1 MYELTTARGYPPSLQ
16 REGTAGTVE
25 KVKWLRGTYGEE
37 VKTQTPRRET
47 EMSRSHEE
55 KPHLWK
61 EGCQRM
67 PQKGTERRTRQ
78 RPHFRQQEGDH
89 DLSFH
94 STIGEELG
102 CKGVCLLLFR
112 AAPAAYGSSQARGRI
127 RAAAAAYT
135 TEIASSKARDQTRI
149 LMDTSQV
156 CNPLSHN
163 GNSCSCPFICVNI

>member
-16 REGTAGTVE
+16 REGTAGMVE

-37 VKTQTPRRET
+37 VKTQTPKRET

-55 KPHLWK
+55 KPYLWK

-67 PQKGTERRTRQ
+67 PQKGTERRTHQ

-89 DLSFH
+89 DISFH

-102 CKGVCLLLFR
+102 CKGVCCFLGPHLQHMEVPRLGVESELQLLPTPQKY
-112 AAPAAYGSSQARGRI
+112 PAAKPGI
-127 RAAAAAYT
+127 
-135 TEIASSKARDQTRI
+135 ELASSWILVRFVTR
-149 LMDTSQV
+149 
-156 CNPLSHN
+156 
-163 GNSCSCPFICVNI
+163 